1 MALFGAAIAAANA
14 ACNTAP
20 TTCTGNT
27 KVDAVLK
34 EAIAADDDCE
44 IGLDADN
51 TTYTWVGFCEAL
63 K

>member
-1 MALFGAAIAAANA
+1 MKMAMFGAAIAAANA
-14 ACNTAP
+14 ACNTYP

-34 EAIAADDDCE
+34 AADIGCE
-44 IGLDADN
+44 IGLDSDN